1 MSKGQRSTT
10 TFTLSIPGAWLSV
23 ISEHFRVDGV
33 VAMSHRRD
41 ALSMIIRESTRLVSE
56 RRQFRDAIVQHRS
69 STIEVPQL
77 LV

>member
-1 MSKGQRSTT
+1 M
-10 TFTLSIPGAWLSV
+10 

-56 RRQFRDAIVQHRS
+56 RRQFRDAIVQHRCY
-69 STIEVPQL
+69 IIAARQP